1 MEENNNMLSQAKE
14 SLNLIQDNLIEVNNS
29 LVTINEISERITNVA
44 YTWMDMQKDMHMMDL
59 QFNAYMA
66 NLDSNLEK
74 YKISAPIISKQLEN
88 LDNVMNRIVDKVI
101 DMNVETELDMTN
113 KMRMMDS
120 LDSYIDKV
128 ATMMIKLL

>member
-1 MEENNNMLSQAKE
+1 MENNNNSIQVNDT
-14 SLNLIQDNLIEVNNS
+14 LNLVHDNLIEANNCIAN
-29 LVTINEISERITNVA
+29 INEVCDRISNIA
-44 YTWMDMQKDMHMMDL
+44 YSWMDMQKEMHIMEL
-59 QFNAYMA
+59 QFSAYMA
-66 NLDSNLEK
+66 NLDNNLEK
-74 YKISAPIISKQLEN
+74 YKISAPIVNKQLEN
-88 LDNVMNRIVDKVI
+88 LDNIMNRIVDKVI